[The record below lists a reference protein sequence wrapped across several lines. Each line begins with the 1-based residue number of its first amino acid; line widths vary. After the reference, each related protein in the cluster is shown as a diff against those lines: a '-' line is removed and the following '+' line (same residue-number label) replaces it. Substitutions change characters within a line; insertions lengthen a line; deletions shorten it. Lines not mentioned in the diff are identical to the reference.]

1 MAYEG
6 LIAETISINGNKSEP
21 ISAYV
26 ARPLGPGPFPGIVLI
41 HHAPGWD
48 EWYRET
54 TRKFAHHGY
63 AAISHN
69 LYHCAGEGNP
79 DDVAPRCVPRVVS
92 RMRSLLVTPKGAV
105 QWLRAQPWLN

>member
-6 LIAETISINGNKSEP
+6 MIAETISINGDKHEP

-26 ARPLGPGPFPGIVLI
+26 ARPFGAGPFPGIVLI

-48 EWYRET
+48 EWFFET

-63 AAISHN
+63 ATICHN
-69 LYHCAGEGNP
+69 PLS
-79 DDVAPRCVPRVVS
+79 PRRRRQS
-92 RMRSLLVTPKGAV
+92 RRCRRQGPG
-105 QWLRAQPWLN
+105 